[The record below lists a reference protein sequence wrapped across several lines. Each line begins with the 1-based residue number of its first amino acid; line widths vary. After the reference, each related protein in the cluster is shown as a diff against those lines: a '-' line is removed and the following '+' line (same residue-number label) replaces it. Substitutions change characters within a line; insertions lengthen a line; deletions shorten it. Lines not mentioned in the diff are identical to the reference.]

1 MSNCTRRTL
10 SVLCLSLVLCMP
22 LQAQTAPGPVDT
34 FSAFL
39 SGLWERMSAP
49 LVSLWAADETDGRS
63 TIDPLGGTTDSRGAL
78 DPHGAESCP
87 DGCSTTDGRSTID
100 PLG

>member
-1 MSNCTRRTL
+1 MSNGTRRTL

-22 LQAQTAPGPVDT
+22 LQAQTAPRTVDT
-34 FSAFL
+34 LSGFL
-39 SGLWERMSAP
+39 SALWDRLSAP
-49 LVSLWAADETDGRS
+49 LVSMWAADETDGRS
-63 TIDPLGGTTDSRGAL
+63 TIDPLGGNTAGET
-78 DPHGAESCP
+78 CP